1 MISLDIFSKILVPV
15 DGSEP
20 SYQPAE
26 VGSTV
31 GNGFNSEIILLYV
44 VISPS

>member
-1 MISLDIFSKILVPV
+1 MISHDIFSTIQVPV

-20 SYQPAE
+20 SYQSAE

-31 GNGFNSEIILLYV
+31 GNSFTQK
-44 VISPS
+44 

>member
-1 MISLDIFSKILVPV
+1 MISHDIFSTIQVPV

-26 VGSTV
+26 VGNTI
-31 GNGFNSEIILLYV
+31 GNSFNSEIILLYV